1 MTDLLSPVDS
11 EVRAHVRERAEATR
25 ARRQAVSSIMT
36 GLCWASIAVAAVPL
50 VMILVELFSK
60 GWSYIS
66 TSSFYTQLPQ
76 APTLFSQ
83 NQLGGI
89 SNSLVGSL
97 VLIVYACIAAVPIGI
112 GIGVYLAEHDTK
124 PAAVLRTVT
133 ATMIGAP
140 SILMGLFAYSVI
152 VIQFGVG
159 FSILAGS
166 FGLAVLMLPL
176 IASTTELSVRNVP
189 HTLREAGLA
198 LGARPST
205 TSLRIVIPAAL
216 TGIVTGCILA
226 ISRAVGETAVVYLVI
241 GGTASAITWKPLDF
255 GNSLPSTI
263 YGDVQSSYSSQHDQ
277 AWGIALLL
285 VLVIFVLSLAA
296 RIWSARKQKV
306 RR

>member
-1 MTDLLSPVDS
+1 M
-11 EVRAHVRERAEATR
+11 
-25 ARRQAVSSIMT
+25 
-36 GLCWASIAVAAVPL
+36 
-50 VMILVELFSK
+50 
-60 GWSYIS
+60 
-66 TSSFYTQLPQ
+66 
-76 APTLFSQ
+76 
-83 NQLGGI
+83 
-89 SNSLVGSL
+89 
-97 VLIVYACIAAVPIGI
+97 
-112 GIGVYLAEHDTK
+112 
-124 PAAVLRTVT
+124 
-133 ATMIGAP
+133 
-140 SILMGLFAYSVI
+140 
-152 VIQFGVG
+152 
-159 FSILAGS
+159 
-166 FGLAVLMLPL
+166 
-176 IASTTELSVRNVP
+176 RNVP